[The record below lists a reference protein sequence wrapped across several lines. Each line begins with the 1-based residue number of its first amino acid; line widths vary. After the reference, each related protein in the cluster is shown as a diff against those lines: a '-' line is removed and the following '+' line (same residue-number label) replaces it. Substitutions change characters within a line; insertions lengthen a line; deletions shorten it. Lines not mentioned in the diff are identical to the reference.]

1 MMLEVS
7 NKLIIFYNVIRI
19 DQIIK
24 SLETIFL
31 QFALKECLIYV
42 FDRSAVFFMTYLVK
56 YSVIIQKMP
65 FREAA
70 KKVHPLL
77 VRPLMP

>member
-31 QFALKECLIYV
+31 QFALKECLIYI
-42 FDRSAVFFMTYLVK
+42 FDRSAVSMTYLVK